1 MRFHLKNLKLD
12 QDGLSK
18 VLGFLE
24 AEVMDAVW
32 SGGEMS
38 VRGVREELK
47 RKKKKAYS
55 FNTIMTVMNRL
66 VDKKLLQKRTVDG
79 SFAYRAAVPKD
90 SFLKEVTRSVV
101 SAIVAD
107 GSLFQAA
114 GFVEALKAVSDEERK
129 LLKKMLDEADAYG
142 A

>member
-1 MRFHLKNLKLD
+1 MRFQLKNLKLD

-66 VDKKLLQKRTVDG
+66 VEKSLLSKRNVDG
-79 SFAYRAAVPKD
+79 SFAYRAAVEKD
-90 SFLKEVTRSVV
+90 SFLREVTKSVV
-101 SAIVAD
+101 SAIVRD
-107 GSLFQAA
+107 GSLFQVA
-114 GFVEALKAVSDEERK
+114 GFVEAIKECDEEDLRA
-129 LLKKMLDEADAYG
+129 LKRVIGDA
-142 A
+142 

>member
-32 SGGEMS
+32 TKGEMS
-38 VRGVREELK
+38 VRDVRETLK
-47 RKKKKAYS
+47 EKKAYS

-66 VDKKLLQKRTVDG
+66 VEKQLLSKRTHDG
-79 SFAYRAAVPKD
+79 SFAYRASVEKD
-90 SFLKEVTRSVV
+90 AFLREVTKSVV
-101 SAIVAD
+101 SAIVTD

-114 GFVEALKAVSDEERK
+114 GFVEAIKECSDEDLAE
-129 LLKKMLDEADAYG
+129 LKRFIKDA
-142 A
+142 

>member
-47 RKKKKAYS
+47 RRKKKAYS

-66 VDKKLLQKRTVDG
+66 VDKKLLSKRSVDG
-79 SFAYRAAVPKD
+79 SFAYRAAVEKD
-90 SFLKEVTRSVV
+90 SFLREVTKSVV
-101 SAIVAD
+101 SAIVRD
-107 GSLFQAA
+107 GSLFQVA
-114 GFVEALKAVSDEERK
+114 GFVEAIKECDEDDLRALKR
-129 LLKKMLDEADAYG
+129 MIGDA
-142 A
+142 

>member
-12 QDGLSK
+12 EDGLSK

-32 SGGEMS
+32 TKGEMT
-38 VRGVREELK
+38 VRDVRDALK
-47 RKKKKAYS
+47 LKKAYS

-66 VDKKLLQKRTVDG
+66 VEKRLLAKRTLDG
-79 SFAYRAAVPKD
+79 SFSYRAAVGKEA
-90 SFLKEVTRSVV
+90 FLREVTKSVV
-101 SAIVAD
+101 SAIVTD

-114 GFVEALKAVSDEERK
+114 GFVEAIKECSEDDLRALKRIIE
-129 LLKKMLDEADAYG
+129 DA
-142 A
+142 

>member
-32 SGGEMS
+32 TKGEMT
-38 VRGVREELK
+38 VRDVREAI
-47 RKKKKAYS
+47 KKKKAYS

-66 VDKKLLQKRTVDG
+66 VEKQLLSKRTHDG
-79 SFAYRAAVPKD
+79 AFAYHASVAKD
-90 SFLKEVTRSVV
+90 AFLREVTKSVV
-101 SAIVAD
+101 SAIVTD

-114 GFVEALKAVSDEERK
+114 GFVEAIKECSEEDLQELKRFIK
-129 LLKKMLDEADAYG
+129 DA
-142 A
+142 

>member
-12 QDGLSK
+12 EDGLSK

-32 SGGEMS
+32 RQGGMS
-38 VRGVREELK
+38 VREVRDALK
-47 RKKKKAYS
+47 PKKAYS

-66 VDKKLLQKRTVDG
+66 VEKRLLAKQSRDG
-79 SFAYRAAVPKD
+79 SFVYKAAVPKD
-90 SFLKEVTRSVV
+90 AFLTEVTKSVV
-101 SAIVAD
+101 SAIVSD
-107 GSLFQAA
+107 GSLFQVA
-114 GFVEALKAVSDEERK
+114 GFVEAIKGCSEDDLRELKRIIG
-129 LLKKMLDEADAYG
+129 G

>member
-1 MRFHLKNLKLD
+1 MNFQLKNIKLD

-24 AEVMDAVW
+24 AEVMNVVW
-32 SGGEMS
+32 SAGEIT
-38 VRGVREELK
+38 VRDVRESLK
-47 RKKKKAYS
+47 NKKAYS

-66 VDKKLLQKRTVDG
+66 VEKRLLRKRSVDG
-79 SFAYRAAVPKD
+79 AFAYDAAVKKEA
-90 SFLKEVTRSVV
+90 FLREVTRSVV

-114 GFVEALKAVSDEERK
+114 GFSDALKACTDEELRA
-129 LLKKMLDEADAYG
+129 LKKLVDEA
-142 A
+142 